1 MSREERY
8 ITSMNTIDKSSD
20 SENSAIPSV
29 IYEEDENSSISTLS
43 DKNITNINLHKEV
56 INLKEQIEYQNEV
69 IKSNEDKEQ
78 IIDSLRAM
86 IQEVHNSNINLKRE
100 LENFKSEDDIIK
112 RNLKEKEEMLKNAE
126 ENIKLLKKS
135 NSNFNSDYNENVKCL
150 TSDSSGN
157 FQDPSGNTSNP
168 IITYKKYTYKE
179 IEKEI
184 DVNYFDDT
192 EYYSIALD
200 ILATYLR
207 GQKII
212 YMESKAHC

>member
-29 IYEEDENSSISTLS
+29 IDEEDEDSSISTLS

-86 IQEVHNSNINLKRE
+86 I
-100 LENFKSEDDIIK
+100 
-112 RNLKEKEEMLKNAE
+112 
-126 ENIKLLKKS
+126 
-135 NSNFNSDYNENVKCL
+135 
-150 TSDSSGN
+150 
-157 FQDPSGNTSNP
+157 
-168 IITYKKYTYKE
+168 
-179 IEKEI
+179 
-184 DVNYFDDT
+184 
-192 EYYSIALD
+192 
-200 ILATYLR
+200 
-207 GQKII
+207 
-212 YMESKAHC
+212 